1 MDSCGSGATPCIPM
15 SASLSSLTPTVANY
29 RTRLW
34 PAVLATLLTSA
45 GFAGL
50 KFVLIGEIA
59 LDFDPQTHQPLPF
72 AWMEAVLQ
80 RCLAKNALT
89 EAVAQG
95 LAAVLTFGV
104 LLGFLLNSPLAG
116 AWRCGRLFVLACA
129 GMAVGTLATQVTNKW
144 LVMVFVGICYG
155 AACAA
160 RGKAI
165 PLLARATGRG
175 NTFVSG
181 LINAAMVIGLLGGT
195 VLGMVLHGS
204 VTMPWWRHGLLAAFL
219 VVATIL
225 ATRVRPPEPRPMP
238 FKQGLREL
246 LAGTWRM
253 TRAHWPLL
261 VGGGLAWGIASAA
274 SLAVFVDGL
283 DRLTINGKLIPPAL
297 ASTLV
302 VFPAVGAIIG
312 NLTSHW
318 FSRRRHVIAAYLLM
332 AVVIGIYPHV
342 VDGYWGAALAMIV
355 VGALFACPT
364 NVLDAKLMACAAK
377 EGLAGR
383 GSTVMSLVHNVFILV
398 VGSTLALALFLGW
411 MTAFQQFSCLA
422 AIAVL
427 TALVSVFARLSWPGH
442 PEVSGA
448 RPVLQ
453 S

>member
-1 MDSCGSGATPCIPM
+1 MHTPPRTPVS
-15 SASLSSLTPTVANY
+15 SAAAY

-59 LDFDPQTHQPLPF
+59 LDFDPATHQALPF
-72 AWMEAVLQ
+72 AWMEEVLQ
-80 RCLAKNALT
+80 RCLAKDALT

-116 AWRCGRLFVLACA
+116 AWRCGRLFVLACT
-129 GMAVGTLATQVTNKW
+129 GMAVGTLATQVANKW
-144 LVMVFVGICYG
+144 VVMVLVGICYG

-165 PLLARATGRG
+165 PLLARSTGYG
-175 NTFVSG
+175 NTLVSG
-181 LINAAMVIGLLGGT
+181 LVNAAMVIGLLGGT
-195 VLGMVLHGS
+195 VLGMVLHGG
-204 VTMPWWRHGLLAAFL
+204 VEEAWWRHGLLAAFL
-219 VVATIL
+219 VVAALL

-238 FKQGLREL
+238 FDQGLREL

-253 TRAHWPLL
+253 TRDHWPLL

-283 DRLTINGKLIPPAL
+283 DRLTIDGKLIPPAL

-302 VFPAVGAIIG
+302 LFPAVGAILG

-318 FSRRRHVIAAYLLM
+318 FSRRRHVIASYLLM
-332 AVVIGIYPHV
+332 AVVIGIYPHAV
-342 VDGYWGAALAMIV
+342 HGYWGAALAMVV
-355 VGALFACPT
+355 VGALFASPT
-364 NVLDAKLMACAAK
+364 NVLDAKLMACAAQ

-383 GSTVMSLVHNVFILV
+383 GATVMSLIHNVFILV

-411 MTAFQQFSCLA
+411 MTALQQFTCLA
-422 AIAVL
+422 VIAVV
-427 TALVSVFARLSWPGH
+427 TALVSAFARLSWAGH

-448 RPVLQ
+448 RPVRAL
-453 S
+453 